1 MLDKHISMNSEKAG
15 IWAAASFAACIMLLV
30 VPMFFS
36 SFRFPSWPAAVEFGV
51 ATILIAVF
59 LTALNQTARH
69 RRWLNPL
76 FWLMLALVFL
86 VRLTWF
92 LVLDFSGEGF
102 TDNFYVHIS
111 TQALDVALRE
121 YSRTLAL
128 ALLAFTVAATIM
140 VYARKK
146 APARPAS
153 AYTAAAASLL
163 LYVLIPFNGPEGQI
177 LANYVRFQQSMD
189 PGQLDERGVSELAE
203 TGLVSLEG
211 NRKTGII
218 ASTGPNPK
226 NLVLV
231 YLESF
236 HLAFTDD
243 GPIPDLTPNINR
255 LKREFGHHANW
266 LSSADA
272 TMEGMIST
280 LCGTL
285 VSTPQGSSTFAN
297 TDSILPHLA
306 CLPDVLHAAGY
317 HQVFLGGFD
326 KNFSGKNLFL
336 TGHGYDEV
344 IGWEEWQQRGLRNND
359 GYWGL
364 PDDELFRQAVEWVKG
379 LEADS
384 NRQPYNLTLLTLS
397 THPPGFAAS
406 SCTPYQ
412 TGPEKSI
419 LLEAIHCTDQV
430 VGEFVRQLRA
440 GRLLENTTLVITGDH
455 DIFNLPEVREYFPG
469 VPTDPRLLSIII
481 DPERSFS
488 YAEQLNVAYDLAP
501 TLLDFLGVEHNV
513 GFIWGDSVF
522 EPRSYHVSRRFR
534 GANFDELEFQDLTE
548 LDCRDSVNPPSPP
561 LDGCEHKRIL
571 GLSDRYLY
579 GFYQK
584 SEVYAGLCDKE
595 NELLAEV
602 QMGAEPVSIRFHGN
616 ELAKSFAYE
625 GRPLNPA
632 TAGFYLF
639 IKASQSRAAQFYYYG
654 LDHVYWQM
662 QLVITLLELA
672 PEDQFV
678 LLYKP
683 ENAPAMIE
691 PLERLLTNYG
701 LNQPGLGQPF
711 IIASNGSP
719 GKEEVFFDRGESAA
733 RLRLA
738 STHCAALT
746 RAGDRPVVERN
757 VINELLRPYR
767 EEFPGL

>member
-1 MLDKHISMNSEKAG
+1 MPDKRISTNSEKAG

-36 SFRFPSWPAAVEFGV
+36 SFRFPGWPAAVEFGV

-59 LTALNQTARH
+59 LTALNQAARH
-69 RRWLNPL
+69 KRWLIPL
-76 FWLMLALVFL
+76 FWVMLALVFL

-128 ALLAFTVAATIM
+128 ALLAFAITAIIM

-146 APARPAS
+146 APARAAA
-153 AYTAAAASLL
+153 AYATAAASLL

-177 LANYVRFQQSMD
+177 LANYVRFQHSMD
-189 PGQLDERGVSELAE
+189 PEQLDEQGVFELAE

-211 NRKTGII
+211 NRKTNIV

-272 TMEGMIST
+272 TMEGIIST

-306 CLPDVLHAAGY
+306 CLPDVLRAAGY

-336 TGHGYDEV
+336 TDHGYDEV

-364 PDDELFRQAVEWVKG
+364 PDDELFRQAVEWVRG
-379 LEADS
+379 LDADS

-406 SCTPYQ
+406 SCMPYR

-440 GRLLENTTLVITGDH
+440 GGLLENTTLVITGDH
-455 DIFNLPEVREYFPG
+455 DIFN
-469 VPTDPRLLSIII
+469 III
-481 DPERSFS
+481 DPDRSFS
-488 YAEQLNVAYDLAP
+488 YPDQLNVAYDLAP
-501 TLLDFLGVEHNV
+501 TVLDFLGVEHNV
-513 GFIWGDSVF
+513 GFIWGTPVSQ
-522 EPRSYHVSRRFR
+522 PRNYHVSRRFR
-534 GANFDELEFQDLTE
+534 GSRLDDLEFQDLTE
-548 LDCRDSVNPPSPP
+548 LDCRASANPPRPP
-561 LDGCEHKRIL
+561 LDGCEHKQLL

-579 GFYQK
+579 GFYGE
-584 SEVYAGLCDKE
+584 SEIHAGLC
-595 NELLAEV
+595 NEQKDLLAEV
-602 QMGAEPVSIRFHGN
+602 QLGEQPVSLRFHGA
-616 ELAKSFAYE
+616 EMAKAFAHE
-625 GRPLNPA
+625 GRPLDPA
-632 TAGFYLF
+632 TPGFYLF
-639 IKASQSRAAQFYYYG
+639 IKASESRAAQFYYYG

-662 QLVITLLELA
+662 QLVITLLELS
-672 PEDQFV
+672 PGDQFV

-683 ENAPAMIE
+683 ENAPRLIE
-691 PLERLLTNYG
+691 PLERLLNDYG
-701 LNQPGLGQPF
+701 FTQPGLEHPF

-719 GKEEVFFDRGESAA
+719 GEEEIFFDQGESAA
-733 RLRLA
+733 QLRLS
-738 STHCAALT
+738 STDCAALT
-746 RAGDRPVVERN
+746 RSGDRPVIERD
-757 VINELLRPYR
+757 VINELLKPYR